1 MVDLIRIG
9 YGFDNDKILGG
20 PSWLEMDRFDLVG
33 KVPAGATLESVNLM
47 LQAALEERFKLAV
60 HKDTKA
66 LPTYVLTAG
75 KQHRLKPASGTE
87 EPGCRPPSAPTPAAG
102 DGPRL
107 TLMTTSGG
115 GTPVTYTL
123 GPGMTIQ
130 YQCRNV
136 TMAGFAATLRS
147 MFGANVGTN
156 PVLDET
162 GLTGN
167 WNFDI
172 RFSLN
177 LIGPP
182 MGDAAERISLT
193 DAVDG
198 RRRPMP
204 RTSSNCFHPS
214 RRRRS
219 SKWRASGCPTPPRVE
234 GASRLSPA
242 ASSRRVCHWDS

>member
-1 MVDLIRIG
+1 MKPALIAVLLASASGFARAQAGPKPAFEAVDVHASVKSALQFVRTGPVRAGRYEVKDATMVDLIRIG

-20 PSWLEMDRFDLVG
+20 PSWLEMDRFDLAG

-47 LQAALEERFKLAV
+47 LQAALEERVKLAV
-60 HKDTKA
+60 RKDTKA

-75 KQHRLKPASGTE
+75 KQHRLKPPSGTE
-87 EPGCRPPSAPTPAAG
+87 ETGCRPPSAPTPAAG

-115 GTPVTYTL
+115 GTPVTYSL
-123 GPGMTIQ
+123 GSGMTIQ
-130 YQCRNV
+130 YQCRNL
-136 TMAGFAATLRS
+136 TMAGFAAALRS
-147 MFGANVGTN
+147 MFGANVGTS

-177 LIGPP
+177 L
-182 MGDAAERISLT
+182 
-193 DAVDG
+193 
-198 RRRPMP
+198 
-204 RTSSNCFHPS
+204 
-214 RRRRS
+214 
-219 SKWRASGCPTPPRVE
+219 
-234 GASRLSPA
+234 
-242 ASSRRVCHWDS
+242 